1 MPTRTRIPLSV
12 SVLNVRKA
20 NVVTN
25 ALTVTVYGIAM
36 KIAGWLIV
44 RGTRISVN
52 CFKGGLEDR
61 LERGVLFLLAC
72 EVQA

>member
-1 MPTRTRIPLSV
+1 VPTRKRIPLSV

-25 ALTVTVYGIAM
+25 VLSVTVYGIAT

-61 LERGVLFLLAC
+61 SERGVLYLLAC
-72 EVQA
+72 KV